1 MDEPEEQERQTM
13 RTAYEVQR
21 DFGYS
26 SGLRSE
32 IIWDSLTPD
41 QAPVLVQKIENLIP
55 ESDPRNAKAVNRQRQ
70 LVFRNVWQQR
80 RFTNG
85 TLLSA
90 IIYVLV
96 TPETDPELALQ
107 TTNYSCHPV
116 FRTRRCMKGEN
127 SAACCMIFV
136 DEHGRVYS
144 NWQQYVFRNTLP
156 RGTMIAPSQGIYTF
170 TNDDVEP
177 GVQLMVHP
185 TPASYSRN
193 RLLSAGDKLA
203 TVGGLVATVPVAA
216 ALAVPVAAPLAIAA
230 TAVGVAT
237 AAYST
242 LRSASHLIDRRRHGQ
257 STGITDSEARSS
269 WLGVAGGV
277 VGLGATG
284 ATKALATVAGAG
296 YSINPAAQLAVKGIN
311 VGSVVISGTGV
322 INGVYDMYL
331 VRLILINRVI
341 FYEISWFLP
350 FNHQK
355 IGDDQAI
362 NRLDMLQM
370 ASHLVIFTHSINNL
384 RIVSKATNGSTLRQ
398 ALRNQ
403 SRKVFDRISQE
414 STKLHSSQG
423 GKFDI
428 VRTLND
434 IPFKETLLSLH
445 NLNSH
450 LSQGVAAVTTVLP
463 QIVSLGSG
471 GQLNLEALAQHF
483 GGKFVQHIGNVS
495 SLKDVVEAMARYFS
509 DKAVQLLM
517 QMTRTFLE
525 NNVDSIDRT
534 LNTFISTETVL
545 YRILMHSVNTFDTF
559 GEDFLHSRQEE
570 ILSMVSKYFKSL
582 ESVNNATCRKYKCAV
597 CKGAYYISRI

>member
-1 MDEPEEQERQTM
+1 MDEPDEPERQAM

-26 SGLRSE
+26 SGIRSE

-41 QAPVLVQKIENLIP
+41 QAPVLMQKIENLIP
-55 ESDPRNAKAVNRQRQ
+55 EDEARNAKALNRQRQ
-70 LVFRNVWQQR
+70 QVFRNVWQQR

-107 TTNYSCHPV
+107 STNYSCHPV
-116 FRTRRCMKGEN
+116 FRTRRCMNGEN

-144 NWQQYVFRNTLP
+144 NWQQFVFRNTLP

-170 TNDDVEP
+170 TNDDDEP

-185 TPASYSRN
+185 TPASYGRH
-193 RLLSAGDKLA
+193 RLLSAGDKVA
-203 TVGGLVATVPVAA
+203 SVGGLVASVPVAA

-230 TAVGVAT
+230 TAVCVAT

-257 STGITDSEARSS
+257 STCITDSEARSS

-284 ATKALATVAGAG
+284 ATKALASVAGAG

-331 VRLILINRVI
+331 
-341 FYEISWFLP
+341 
-350 FNHQK
+350 K

-362 NRLDMLQM
+362 NSLDMLQM

-384 RIVSKATNGSTLRQ
+384 RIASKATNGSNLRR

-414 STKLHSSQG
+414 STKLHSSQA

-445 NLNSH
+445 NLNSN
-450 LSQGVAAVTTVLP
+450 LSQGVAAVTTLLP
-463 QIVSLGSG
+463 QIISLGSG
-471 GQLNLEALAQHF
+471 GQLDLEALAQHF
-483 GGKFVQHIGNVS
+483 GRKFVQHIGNVS
-495 SLKDVVEAMARYFS
+495 NLTDVLEALARYFS

-517 QMTRTFLE
+517 EMTRTFLE

-534 LNTFISTETVL
+534 MNTFISTETVL
-545 YRILMHSVNTFDTF
+545 FRILMHSVTTFDSF
-559 GEDFLHSRQEE
+559 SEDFLQSRRQE
-570 ILSMVSKYFKSL
+570 ILSMVSKYFRSL
-582 ESVNNATCRKYKCAV
+582 ESVNNENCRKYKCAV